1 MAEEPA
7 NVVPAEAPQA
17 PESVT
22 PNNNSNTE
30 PAKAPESITPF
41 FDKMSDDDRKSIDN
55 FLANNGGIAGFNKWK
70 QSISNPAPKEEA
82 KPAEQAQPAQPV
94 APAQPTAPVKQ
105 EGYLS
110 PTDIAYIQYSRIL
123 ASDKKYEKL
132 SEYIGNGSFI
142 DEMKSL
148 GMSPVDA
155 AGNVNDDRI
164 RKFLDLKV
172 QTIPAEAPSTPSASA
187 TPTVDYVNVGDEI
200 KSRDDALAVVNQ
212 AGHPMHDKAME
223 FLRDQIFGKAPK
235 PVEKK

>member
-1 MAEEPA
+1 MENAPEA
-7 NVVPAEAPQA
+7 AAAAPQA
-17 PESVT
+17 PETEAT
-22 PNNNSNTE
+22 PTTNPE
-30 PAKAPESITPF
+30 PAQAPDMHGFTSEQLADIDKFFKA
-41 FDKMSDDDRKSIDN
+41 
-55 FLANNGGIAGFNKWK
+55 NGGFDAIKSK
-70 QSISNPAPKEEA
+70 ISNPTPAPKEEA

-110 PTDIAYIQYSRIL
+110 PTDIAYIQYSRLL

>member
-1 MAEEPA
+1 MENTPEAA
-7 NVVPAEAPQA
+7 AAAPQA
-17 PESVT
+17 PETEAT
-22 PNNNSNTE
+22 PTTNPE
-30 PAKAPESITPF
+30 PAQAPDMHGFTSEQLADIDKFFKA
-41 FDKMSDDDRKSIDN
+41 
-55 FLANNGGIAGFNKWK
+55 NGGFDAIKSK
-70 QSISNPAPKEEA
+70 ISNPAPAPKEEA

-200 KSRDDALAVVNQ
+200 KSREDAMAVINQ

>member
-1 MAEEPA
+1 MAEDVNETPA
-7 NVVPAEAPQA
+7 VAPQA
-17 PESVT
+17 TESVET
-22 PNNNSNTE
+22 PINTNE
-30 PAKAPESITPF
+30 PSAAPVSETPF
-41 FDKMSDDDRKSIDN
+41 LDKMDKKDLASIDK
-55 FLANNGGIAGFNKWK
+55 FLANNGGIEAFNKWK
-70 QSISNPAPKEEA
+70 QAVSNPAPATKEEPKA
-82 KPAEQAQPAQPV
+82 AEPAQPAAPV
-94 APAQPTAPVKQ
+94 QQPTAPVKQ

-200 KSRDDALAVVNQ
+200 KSREDAMAVINQ

>member
-1 MAEEPA
+1 MENTPEAA
-7 NVVPAEAPQA
+7 AAAPQA
-17 PESVT
+17 PETEAT
-22 PNNNSNTE
+22 PTTNPE
-30 PAKAPESITPF
+30 PAQAPDMHGFTSEQLADIDKFFKA
-41 FDKMSDDDRKSIDN
+41 
-55 FLANNGGIAGFNKWK
+55 NGGFDAIKSK
-70 QSISNPAPKEEA
+70 ISNPAPAPKEEA
-82 KPAEQAQPAQPV
+82 KPAEQSQPAQPV

-200 KSRDDALAVVNQ
+200 KSREDAMAVINQ

>member
-1 MAEEPA
+1 MENTPEAA
-7 NVVPAEAPQA
+7 AAAPQA
-17 PESVT
+17 PETEAT
-22 PNNNSNTE
+22 PTTNPE
-30 PAKAPESITPF
+30 PAQAPDMHGFTSEQLADIDKFFKA
-41 FDKMSDDDRKSIDN
+41 
-55 FLANNGGIAGFNKWK
+55 NGGFDAIKSK
-70 QSISNPAPKEEA
+70 ISNPTPAPKEEA

-110 PTDIAYIQYSRIL
+110 PTDIAYIQYSRLL

-200 KSRDDALAVVNQ
+200 KSREDAMAVINQ

>member
-1 MAEEPA
+1 MENTPEAA
-7 NVVPAEAPQA
+7 AAAPQA
-17 PESVT
+17 PETEAT
-22 PNNNSNTE
+22 PTTNPE
-30 PAKAPESITPF
+30 PAQAPDMHGFTSEQLADIDKFFKA
-41 FDKMSDDDRKSIDN
+41 
-55 FLANNGGIAGFNKWK
+55 NGGFDAIKSK
-70 QSISNPAPKEEA
+70 ISNPAPAPKEEA
-82 KPAEQAQPAQPV
+82 KPAEQSQPAQPV

-200 KSRDDALAVVNQ
+200 KSRDDALAVINQ

>member
-1 MAEEPA
+1 MENTPEAA
-7 NVVPAEAPQA
+7 AAAPQA
-17 PESVT
+17 PETEAT
-22 PNNNSNTE
+22 PTTNPE
-30 PAKAPESITPF
+30 PAQAPDMHGFTSEQLADIDKFFKA
-41 FDKMSDDDRKSIDN
+41 
-55 FLANNGGIAGFNKWK
+55 NGGFDAIKSK
-70 QSISNPAPKEEA
+70 ISNPAPAPKEEA

-110 PTDIAYIQYSRIL
+110 PTDIAYIQYSRLL

>member
-1 MAEEPA
+1 MENTPEAA
-7 NVVPAEAPQA
+7 AAAPQA
-17 PESVT
+17 PETEAT
-22 PNNNSNTE
+22 PTTNPE
-30 PAKAPESITPF
+30 PAQAPDMHGFTSEQLADIDKFFKA
-41 FDKMSDDDRKSIDN
+41 
-55 FLANNGGIAGFNKWK
+55 NGGFDAIKSK
-70 QSISNPAPKEEA
+70 ISNPTPAPKEEA

-110 PTDIAYIQYSRIL
+110 PTDIAYIQYSRLL

-155 AGNVNDDRI
+155 AGNVNDDHI